1 MNTLKIIT
9 LLISAAFL
17 SAPASLYAGNTNA
30 GKLTLVA
37 GKPASA
43 DKLKPMGGGD
53 KAQECHKTEK
63 GLDESKCPGGR
74 VVIVEV
80 CPNKPDKYSGCGE

>member
-1 MNTLKIIT
+1 MKALKILAI
-9 LLISAAFL
+9 LLSTALF

-30 GKLTLVA
+30 DKLVLA
-37 GKPASA
+37 GGKPAT
-43 DKLKPMGGGD
+43 DKPKQGGGGD